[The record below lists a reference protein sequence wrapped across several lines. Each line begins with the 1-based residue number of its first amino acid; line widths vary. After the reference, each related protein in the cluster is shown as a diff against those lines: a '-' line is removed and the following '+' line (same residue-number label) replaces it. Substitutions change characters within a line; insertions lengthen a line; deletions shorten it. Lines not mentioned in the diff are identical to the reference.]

1 MGIKEEYTLAERAA
15 ASLAAK
21 YAKTRDWQNA
31 ARWYQAAHTHRVVRD
46 ALIRAARIKREQ
58 TR

>member
-1 MGIKEEYTLAERAA
+1 MGIKDEYTLAERAA

-21 YAKTRDWQNA
+21 YAKTHDWQDA
-31 ARWYQAAHTHRVVRD
+31 ARWYQAAHTHQAVRE
-46 ALIRAARIKREQ
+46 ALKRADRIKRET